1 MNKDKK
7 IVLAIHYEH
16 DATVVLLRDGEIL
29 ESMGEERLSRQK
41 KHAGFPHLALDYIKT
56 KYNIFTFDKVIIVGN
71 PNFSFGTISLTKE
84 DNEKIR
90 QNKSIPKRYLRSLGF
105 RFPTLG
111 KIFSI
116 RDFVLVKLRTLNK
129 KSSTSSY
136 LRNIFPESEIE
147 YIDHHLAHAYAA
159 IPFMSNHEKRV
170 VLTCDGAGDG
180 LCATVNIYENGK
192 METLAKTSF
201 DNSLG
206 LLYCAVVDLLGM
218 SRNEHEFKV
227 MGLAPYAKVSSGE
240 KVYDKLKELVFY
252 DEESMTLKSRF
263 PLQRATEY
271 LIANEYFNYRF
282 DSLAYGIQKLTENIL
297 TEMSRHVLNKF
308 QVSNLAI
315 GGGVFMNV
323 KANQKILALDKVKDF
338 TVSPS
343 SGDESLAI
351 GAAVY
356 GYIKYYGYK
365 EIKQVKNIYWG
376 SEYTDIQI
384 KKAIDDYKYEG
395 KYEDGTTI
403 SASSIKV
410 EYFDEM
416 NEIKIEKKV
425 AEILAGNNVI
435 GRFSGRAEWGARALG
450 NRSILANPS
459 SMNNVKLI
467 NEMIKNRDFWMPF
480 ATSIMYEEGE
490 KYLHNEKMKLS
501 PYMAITF
508 ETKPLAEK
516 NIIAALHPYDLTSR
530 PQTVT
535 KEANEKYWNIINEFK
550 NITDIGG
557 ILNTSFNLHGEPN
570 VENPYDAIRTFDL
583 SGMKYLAIGN
593 YLLSKEK

>member
-84 DNEKIR
+84 DNEKMR

-129 KSSTSSY
+129 KSSTDSY

-192 METLAKTSF
+192 METLSKTSF

-323 KANQKILALDKVKDF
+323 KANQKILALDEVKDF

-365 EIKQVKNIYWG
+365 DIKQVKNIYWG
-376 SEYTDIQI
+376 SEYTDMQI

-416 NEIKIEKKV
+416 NKIKIEKKV

>member
-84 DNEKIR
+84 DNEKMR

-129 KSSTSSY
+129 KSSTDSY

-192 METLAKTSF
+192 METLSKTSF

-227 MGLAPYAKVSSGE
+227 M
-240 KVYDKLKELVFY
+240 EL
-252 DEESMTLKSRF
+252 
-263 PLQRATEY
+263 
-271 LIANEYFNYRF
+271 N
-282 DSLAYGIQKLTENIL
+282 
-297 TEMSRHVLNKF
+297 
-308 QVSNLAI
+308 
-315 GGGVFMNV
+315 
-323 KANQKILALDKVKDF
+323 
-338 TVSPS
+338 
-343 SGDESLAI
+343 
-351 GAAVY
+351 
-356 GYIKYYGYK
+356 
-365 EIKQVKNIYWG
+365 
-376 SEYTDIQI
+376 
-384 KKAIDDYKYEG
+384 
-395 KYEDGTTI
+395 
-403 SASSIKV
+403 
-410 EYFDEM
+410 
-416 NEIKIEKKV
+416 
-425 AEILAGNNVI
+425 
-435 GRFSGRAEWGARALG
+435 
-450 NRSILANPS
+450 
-459 SMNNVKLI
+459 
-467 NEMIKNRDFWMPF
+467 
-480 ATSIMYEEGE
+480 
-490 KYLHNEKMKLS
+490 
-501 PYMAITF
+501 
-508 ETKPLAEK
+508 
-516 NIIAALHPYDLTSR
+516 
-530 PQTVT
+530 
-535 KEANEKYWNIINEFK
+535 
-550 NITDIGG
+550 
-557 ILNTSFNLHGEPN
+557 
-570 VENPYDAIRTFDL
+570 
-583 SGMKYLAIGN
+583 
-593 YLLSKEK
+593 